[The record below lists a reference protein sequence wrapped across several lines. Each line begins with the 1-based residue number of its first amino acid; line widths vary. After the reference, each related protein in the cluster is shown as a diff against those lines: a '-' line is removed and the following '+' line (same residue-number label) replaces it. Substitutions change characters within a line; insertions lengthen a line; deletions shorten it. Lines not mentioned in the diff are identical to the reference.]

1 MDVDSRSPA
10 EREREEEENIMGV
23 YLMVCEQFKAIGD
36 TTFTSP
42 DRQRECVCVGGGG
55 GLNFK
60 KKFKRNSWCVS
71 ILKLYTTCVDWVR
84 ERERERE
91 RERASKCKEN

>member
-10 EREREEEENIMGV
+10 EREREEEENMMGV

-42 DRQRECVCVGGGG
+42 DRQRECVCVCVGRGGSEF
-55 GLNFK
+55 LK
-60 KKFKRNSWCVS
+60 KIQKEFV
-71 ILKLYTTCVDWVR
+71 V
-84 ERERERE
+84 
-91 RERASKCKEN
+91 CKHS